1 MFLLNS
7 YILGGGFNNIGSQ
20 VGQQIPGEGDSGHF
34 NNFKSQIGQ
43 DFGIIGNR
51 KKRSPDPQFGNFGYQ
66 NPQFGNYGSQNPR
79 FSNYGSQIGQQ
90 VDRSTNIDLGLDN
103 ILGGQTIDRVANH
116 VDRILGRFLG
126 RKKRSPNPPFG
137 NFGSG
142 FGQKFFKTLD
152 LANTSFQ
159 TGQAYSDWKNRRE

>member
-20 VGQQIPGEGDSGHF
+20 VGQQIPGEGDSRHF
-34 NNFKSQIGQ
+34 NNFKSRIGQ

-51 KKRSPDPQFGNFGYQ
+51 KKRSPYPQFGNF
-66 NPQFGNYGSQNPR
+66 
-79 FSNYGSQIGQQ
+79 GSQIGQQ

-103 ILGGQTIDRVANH
+103 IFRGQTIDRVANH

-142 FGQKFFKTLD
+142 FGQNFFKTLD

-159 TGQAYSDWKNRRE
+159 TGQAYSDWKNRRG